1 LPPFVE
7 VRERARALVLALF
20 VLRPF
25 VEVSARALCVR
36 MSTPKTDSKVL
47 LTRFETQQQNSPSII
62 HHSSP

>member
-7 VRERARALVLALF
+7 VRARALVLALF

-25 VEVSARALCVR
+25 VEVSALVLCVR

-47 LTRFETQQQNSPSII
+47 LTRLETQQQNSPSII
-62 HHSSP
+62 NHSSP